1 MILDRIDK
9 PSLALL
15 LRLRRRPLGDSHF
28 LPSGLPGGLASA
40 NVGGSRMKVSRSMPI
55 FKVLHIL
62 SMFTAVTLLI
72 SVPIFAALAIWQ
84 RDVRGLAAVY
94 RLARRPGN
102 TVVGSVFLL
111 AGIVFGLLT
120 AATGGFDFFAG
131 WLIAAYVMVTA
142 LILTNFLPAKH
153 RVRQVA
159 EEAVEAEA
167 GQRPV
172 DDVVRDMATA
182 PIGVFAIDVAL
193 FVAIIADMVLK
204 PF

>member
-1 MILDRIDK
+1 
-9 PSLALL
+9 
-15 LRLRRRPLGDSHF
+15 
-28 LPSGLPGGLASA
+28 
-40 NVGGSRMKVSRSMPI
+40 MPI

-84 RDVRGLAAVY
+84 RDVRGAAAVY

-102 TVVGSVFLL
+102 TVLGTVFLL

-131 WLIAAYVMVTA
+131 WLIAAYVMVAA
-142 LILTNFLPAKH
+142 LILTNLLPAKH
-153 RVRQVA
+153 RVRQIL

-167 GQRPV
+167 GPRPV
-172 DDVVRDMATA
+172 DEVVRNMATA
-182 PIGVFAIDVAL
+182 PIWVFAIDVVV

>member
-1 MILDRIDK
+1 
-9 PSLALL
+9 
-15 LRLRRRPLGDSHF
+15 
-28 LPSGLPGGLASA
+28 
-40 NVGGSRMKVSRSMPI
+40 MPI

-84 RDVRGLAAVY
+84 RDVRGAAAVY
-94 RLARRPGN
+94 RLARLPGN
-102 TVVGSVFLL
+102 TVLGTVFLL

-131 WLIAAYVMVTA
+131 WLIAAYVMVAA
-142 LILTNFLPAKH
+142 LILTNLLPAKH
-153 RVRQVA
+153 RVRQIL

-167 GQRPV
+167 GPRPV
-172 DDVVRDMATA
+172 DEVVRNMATA
-182 PIGVFAIDVAL
+182 PIWVFAIDVVL

>member
-1 MILDRIDK
+1 ML
-9 PSLALL
+9 
-15 LRLRRRPLGDSHF
+15 
-28 LPSGLPGGLASA
+28 
-40 NVGGSRMKVSRSMPI
+40 I

-72 SVPIFAALAIWQ
+72 GVPIFVALAIWQ

-102 TVVGSVFLL
+102 TVIGGVFLL
-111 AGIVFGLLT
+111 AGVVFGLLT

-131 WLIAAYVMVTA
+131 WLIAAYVMVAA
-142 LILTNFLPAKH
+142 LILTNLLPVKQ

-159 EEAVEAEA
+159 EEALEAEA
-167 GQRPV
+167 GKRPV
-172 DDVVRDMATA
+172 DDVARDMATA
-182 PIGVFAIDVAL
+182 PIWIFTIDVAL
-193 FVAIIADMVLK
+193 FAAIIADMVLK

>member
-1 MILDRIDK
+1 
-9 PSLALL
+9 
-15 LRLRRRPLGDSHF
+15 
-28 LPSGLPGGLASA
+28 
-40 NVGGSRMKVSRSMPI
+40 MPI

-84 RDVRGLAAVY
+84 RDVRGAAAVY

-102 TVVGSVFLL
+102 TVLGTVFLL

-131 WLIAAYVMVTA
+131 WLIAAYVMVAA
-142 LILTNFLPAKH
+142 LILTNLLPAKH
-153 RVRQVA
+153 RVRQIL

-167 GQRPV
+167 GPRPV
-172 DDVVRDMATA
+172 DEVVRNMATA
-182 PIGVFAIDVAL
+182 PIWVFAIDVVL

>member
-1 MILDRIDK
+1 VTAAR
-9 PSLALL
+9 AT
-15 LRLRRRPLGDSHF
+15 R
-28 LPSGLPGGLASA
+28 GLPGALANA
-40 NVGGSRMKVSRSMPI
+40 IVDWTRLKVARSMLI

-111 AGIVFGLLT
+111 AGVVFGLLT
-120 AATGGFDFFAG
+120 AATGGLDFFAG

-142 LILTNFLPAKH
+142 LILTNFLPAKR

-159 EEAVEAEA
+159 EDAVEAEA

-182 PIGVFAIDVAL
+182 PIAVFAIDVA
-193 FVAIIADMVLK
+193 FFAAIIADMVLK

>member
-1 MILDRIDK
+1 
-9 PSLALL
+9 
-15 LRLRRRPLGDSHF
+15 
-28 LPSGLPGGLASA
+28 
-40 NVGGSRMKVSRSMPI
+40 MPI

-72 SVPIFAALAIWQ
+72 SVPIFAAVAIWQ
-84 RDVRGLAAVY
+84 RDVRGAAAVY

-102 TVVGSVFLL
+102 TVLGTVFLL
-111 AGIVFGLLT
+111 AGIVFGVLT

-131 WLIAAYVMVTA
+131 WLIAAYVLVAA
-142 LILTNFLPAKH
+142 LILTNLLPAKH
-153 RVRQVA
+153 RVRQIL

-167 GQRPV
+167 GPRPV
-172 DDVVRDMATA
+172 DEVVRHMATA
-182 PIGVFAIDVAL
+182 PIWVFAIDVVL

>member
-1 MILDRIDK
+1 MEVA
-9 PSLALL
+9 PSML
-15 LRLRRRPLGDSHF
+15 
-28 LPSGLPGGLASA
+28 
-40 NVGGSRMKVSRSMPI
+40 I
-55 FKVLHIL
+55 FKGLHIL

-72 SVPIFAALAIWQ
+72 SVPIFVALAIWQ

-111 AGIVFGLLT
+111 AGVVFGLLT
-120 AATGGFDFFAG
+120 AATGGFNFFAG
-131 WLIAAYVMVTA
+131 WLIAAYIMVA
-142 LILTNFLPAKH
+142 VLILTNLLPAKH

-172 DDVVRDMATA
+172 DEVVRDMASA